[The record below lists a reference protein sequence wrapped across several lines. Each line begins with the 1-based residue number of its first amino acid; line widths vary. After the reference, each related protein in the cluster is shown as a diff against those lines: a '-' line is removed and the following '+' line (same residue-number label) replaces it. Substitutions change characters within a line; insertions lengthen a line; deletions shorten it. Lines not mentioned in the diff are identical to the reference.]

1 MRWPMLLAV
10 LLVTACGGDDGKSA
24 NVTTDSTGA
33 GGAAGAGPG
42 NATVAPRRTLGAK
55 GGGDFEIGITQALLR
70 GRLGMA
76 RSELPVVECRYLE
89 GVGHPSG
96 IFFMLVR
103 DSLARI
109 DVRDSSWATD
119 EGARVGD
126 TEARVNELYGARV
139 ATSPHKYTGPQGHY
153 MTVTPADS
161 GYRIVFET
169 DGQRV
174 VNWRVGRV
182 PEVEWVE
189 GCS

>member
-1 MRWPMLLAV
+1 MRWPILLAAF
-10 LLVTACGGDDGKSA
+10 LVTACGGDDGKS
-24 NVTTDSTGA
+24 SG
-33 GGAAGAGPG
+33 
-42 NATVAPRRTLGAK
+42 TVADSSNASPTTERRTLGAR
-55 GGGDFEIGITQALLR
+55 GGGDLQVGITQALLR

-109 DVRDSSWATD
+109 DVRDTTWATD
-119 EGARVGD
+119 EGVRIGD
-126 TEARVNELYGARV
+126 TEARVTEVYGDRV
-139 ATSPHKYTGPQGHY
+139 TTSPHKYTGPQGHY
-153 MTVTPADS
+153 MTVAAADT

-174 VNWRVGRV
+174 VNWRVGRT
-182 PEVEWVE
+182 PEVDWVE